1 MIDAVLRFSVRHRLT
16 VFAATLALAGLGV
29 FSMNRVKL
37 DAIPDLSEPQVVVFS
52 EYAGQSPSIVEDQ
65 VTFPIVSS
73 LVSAPHVT
81 DVRGFSMFGMS
92 FVYVIFE
99 EDTDLY
105 WARSRVL
112 EYMGGIRERL
122 PKGVTPVL
130 GPDATGIGWV
140 YAYVLSAPD
149 GALDLAELRTLQNY
163 TLRYALGSVPGV
175 AEVASVGGYEKEL
188 QIKADPDKLR
198 SFGLSFSDLS
208 RALDAVSSEVG
219 GRLLEL
225 SGREYYVRGRAYAK
239 SLDDLR
245 ALPLRSELGT
255 RPVVLSD
262 VAEVAFGP
270 GLRRGAVDW
279 NGEGD
284 AVAGIVVMR
293 QGENAR
299 DVIMRVKDKLAEL
312 KPALPA
318 GVHIDVAYDRSSL
331 IDRAIE
337 TLRHALLEEMAVVAL
352 AVLLFLL
359 HVQSA
364 LLPMATLPLAVLLA
378 FIPMAAFGIPATIMS
393 LGGIAIA
400 IGATVDAEI
409 VMIEAAHKALER
421 YRRGMDRSAMLAQ
434 ATREVAPAIFF
445 SLLII
450 AVSFLPVFALPGQAG
465 RLFKPLAYTKTFV
478 MLASA
483 LLSITFAPAMR
494 DLLVRGRIHSEEN
507 HPISKAIRRV
517 YEPFVY
523 VALRR
528 PKSTL
533 LIGFFALIS
542 AVPLARELGEE
553 FMPALDEGDLLF
565 MPTTYAGISL
575 EEARQE
581 LTRQD
586 RVLKRFP
593 EVESVFGKVGRADTP
608 TDPAPLSM
616 VETTIRLK
624 PKADFR
630 DVQRPRFYS
639 GLTEG
644 GLKSMLRRV
653 FPDTRKLTRDE
664 LVAELD
670 AALPTPGFTKAWTMP
685 IRTRIDMQ
693 STGIRTPIG
702 IKIFGKTLEDID
714 HTGGELEHVMHSV
727 QGTRSAFYERSSGG
741 SYVDIVPDRA
751 RVARAGLMLADVQAT
766 IEGAVGGQV
775 VGTTVDG
782 RSRFDIL
789 LRLDASHRQSV
800 EDLARLPLSLPSMDK
815 GQSRVVALG
824 DVAEI
829 KVSEGPPMIR
839 DEDASL
845 VGYVYVDL
853 DPARDLGGY
862 VDAAKLAV
870 QAARSSGQL
879 TLPEGT
885 YLKWS
890 GQFELMEATRARL
903 KVVVPLALLLATL
916 LLFAAF
922 RNLVEVLIVLLSIP
936 FALVGSVWL
945 LWLLDYRLSTAV
957 WVGIIALLG
966 LATQTGV
973 VMVVYIDA
981 AYERR
986 KRAGKIRGLSDIVW
1000 AHMEGTVLR
1009 VRPKLMTVSTMFAG
1023 LLPLLWADGAGA
1035 DVMKRIA
1042 APMVGGLFTSA
1053 FLTLELIPVVYTYW
1067 RYEQLVWERAK
1078 AEMPA
1083 LLLRLEAAARLLGTA
1098 LFVLVALPVLGL
1110 YLALPRDAALGLA
1123 ALATAVALAASGIY
1137 LQLRRVV
1144 AKSPGVGYMMNN

>member
-1 MIDAVLRFSVRHRLT
+1 
-16 VFAATLALAGLGV
+16 
-29 FSMNRVKL
+29 
-37 DAIPDLSEPQVVVFS
+37 
-52 EYAGQSPSIVEDQ
+52 
-65 VTFPIVSS
+65 
-73 LVSAPHVT
+73 
-81 DVRGFSMFGMS
+81 
-92 FVYVIFE
+92 
-99 EDTDLY
+99 
-105 WARSRVL
+105 
-112 EYMGGIRERL
+112 
-122 PKGVTPVL
+122 
-130 GPDATGIGWV
+130 
-140 YAYVLSAPD
+140 
-149 GALDLAELRTLQNY
+149 
-163 TLRYALGSVPGV
+163 
-175 AEVASVGGYEKEL
+175 
-188 QIKADPDKLR
+188 
-198 SFGLSFSDLS
+198 
-208 RALDAVSSEVG
+208 
-219 GRLLEL
+219 
-225 SGREYYVRGRAYAK
+225 
-239 SLDDLR
+239 
-245 ALPLRSELGT
+245 
-255 RPVVLSD
+255 
-262 VAEVAFGP
+262 
-270 GLRRGAVDW
+270 
-279 NGEGD
+279 
-284 AVAGIVVMR
+284 
-293 QGENAR
+293 
-299 DVIMRVKDKLAEL
+299 
-312 KPALPA
+312 
-318 GVHIDVAYDRSSL
+318 
-331 IDRAIE
+331 
-337 TLRHALLEEMAVVAL
+337 
-352 AVLLFLL
+352 
-359 HVQSA
+359 
-364 LLPMATLPLAVLLA
+364 
-378 FIPMAAFGIPATIMS
+378 
-393 LGGIAIA
+393 
-400 IGATVDAEI
+400 
-409 VMIEAAHKALER
+409 
-421 YRRGMDRSAMLAQ
+421 
-434 ATREVAPAIFF
+434 
-445 SLLII
+445 
-450 AVSFLPVFALPGQAG
+450 
-465 RLFKPLAYTKTFV
+465 
-478 MLASA
+478 
-483 LLSITFAPAMR
+483 
-494 DLLVRGRIHSEEN
+494 
-507 HPISKAIRRV
+507 
-517 YEPFVY
+517 
-523 VALRR
+523 
-528 PKSTL
+528 
-533 LIGFFALIS
+533 
-542 AVPLARELGEE
+542 
-553 FMPALDEGDLLF
+553 
-565 MPTTYAGISL
+565 
-575 EEARQE
+575 
-581 LTRQD
+581 
-586 RVLKRFP
+586 
-593 EVESVFGKVGRADTP
+593 
-608 TDPAPLSM
+608 
-616 VETTIRLK
+616 
-624 PKADFR
+624 
-630 DVQRPRFYS
+630 
-639 GLTEG
+639 
-644 GLKSMLRRV
+644 
-653 FPDTRKLTRDE
+653 
-664 LVAELD
+664 
-670 AALPTPGFTKAWTMP
+670 
-685 IRTRIDMQ
+685 
-693 STGIRTPIG
+693 
-702 IKIFGKTLEDID
+702 
-714 HTGGELEHVMHSV
+714 
-727 QGTRSAFYERSSGG
+727 
-741 SYVDIVPDRA
+741 
-751 RVARAGLMLADVQAT
+751 
-766 IEGAVGGQV
+766 
-775 VGTTVDG
+775 
-782 RSRFDIL
+782 
-789 LRLDASHRQSV
+789 V